1 MSGSPSTPVA
11 DDCRCFLSLTTV
23 AAPCRRLLPLSLAL
37 ALALALVRFD
47 NFSPGLD
54 PPLQARFSSSMFYA
68 LL

>member
-37 ALALALVRFD
+37 ALVRFD